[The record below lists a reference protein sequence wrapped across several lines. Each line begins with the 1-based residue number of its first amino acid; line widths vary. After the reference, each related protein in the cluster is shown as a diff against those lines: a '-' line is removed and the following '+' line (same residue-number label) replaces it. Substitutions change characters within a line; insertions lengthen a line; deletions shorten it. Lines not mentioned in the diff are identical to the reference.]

1 MKGSCNNSQRLE
13 GNLLVFATTNE
24 NKFFEVRTALGATG
38 IPLRSLRDY
47 PGAPEVEETGSTFA
61 ENAKLKAKTYFEF
74 LQKPVLAEDS
84 GLIVPALGG
93 YPGIASA
100 RIAGTDEERIGII
113 LEKLRDSKDRAAYYV
128 CNLCFLSG
136 DEMHQVEATCDG
148 SILESPVGTLGF
160 GYDPIFRPKA
170 SARSFGQMSV
180 REKANYS
187 HRAAAVRLMLP
198 RLLAAFRPNPTK
210 TLR

>member
-1 MKGSCNNSQRLE
+1 MKGSCSNSQRLE

-38 IPLRSLRDY
+38 IPLRSLRDFA
-47 PGAPEVEETGSTFA
+47 GAPRVEETGTTFS
-61 ENAKLKAKTYFEF
+61 ENAKLKAEKYFEF

-84 GLIVPALGG
+84 GLVVSALDG

-100 RIAGTDEERIGII
+100 RLAGTDEERIRII
-113 LEKLRDSKDRAAYYV
+113 LEKLKGAKDRAAYYV

-136 DEMHQVEATCDG
+136 EEMQQVEATSHG
-148 SILESPVGTLGF
+148 SILESPLGTLGF
-160 GYDPIFRPKA
+160 GYDPIFRPDE

-180 REKANYS
+180 REKAN
-187 HRAAAVRLMLP
+187 
-198 RLLAAFRPNPTK
+198 
-210 TLR
+210 